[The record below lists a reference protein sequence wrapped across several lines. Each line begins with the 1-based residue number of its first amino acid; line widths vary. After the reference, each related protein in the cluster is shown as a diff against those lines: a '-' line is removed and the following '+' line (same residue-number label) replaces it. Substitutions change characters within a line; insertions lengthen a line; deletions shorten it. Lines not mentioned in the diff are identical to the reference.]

1 MGQKH
6 KDQEADIPV
15 DALGPL
21 ASLKSLDSLGKWA
34 SNYLPV
40 SRDLTSRDAKPSAQR
55 NSVDKQG
62 GGCKTCDL
70 PRERTWLA
78 GMNGSRGGDRGRDWA
93 WGMA

>member
-6 KDQEADIPV
+6 KDQEANIPV

-40 SRDLTSRDAKPSAQR
+40 STDLTSRDATRGEAKDSALLSSR
-55 NSVDKQG
+55 DAGLLVLCFPQG
-62 GGCKTCDL
+62 AQSITHFTED
-70 PRERTWLA
+70 
-78 GMNGSRGGDRGRDWA
+78 
-93 WGMA
+93 